1 MCNVEKIKST
11 ALITCMCVFMCTCVY
26 YLSISGRVVDQ
37 TGMFSG
43 AAQLGNGFCLTY
55 HPPHALQMT
64 ILQQT
69 RTHVSI
75 TSSHISRC
83 MSKLQCDQISI

>member
-26 YLSISGRVVDQ
+26 YLFISGRVVDQ